1 MGTQRVSVR
10 RMRLTRD
17 PGRSLVAT
25 CVEWQRGCPTT
36 AMSLDLTM
44 AKFELNAMTEDTGK
58 ADLAANTQGRQVLL
72 ARAIAAAVTMKSV
85 KSELWELQDKVGKES
100 RKEVETWVEAIEGR
114 KAQLETMFAVRQVA
128 EAGELLLSSGLKT
141 SESAVVS
148 AQQQDL
154 DGRWEHVRQAAV
166 GHTKAVS
173 AAFLVTRVSLFLWR
187 IAKVQAGQ
195 ANVEF
200 GQLQMLVDEAM
211 KRTKKIR
218 RRTTTRRMTAF
229 LLVLVERREEERS
242 RRVVALELLEKTALA

>member
-1 MGTQRVSVR
+1 MN
-10 RMRLTRD
+10 
-17 PGRSLVAT
+17 
-25 CVEWQRGCPTT
+25 
-36 AMSLDLTM
+36 LDLTM

-58 ADLAANTQGRQVLL
+58 GDLAANTQGRQVRL

-200 GQLQMLVDEAM
+200 GQLQMLVDEAV
-211 KRTKKIR
+211 KWTKKKRR
-218 RRTTTRRMTAF
+218 RRTTKMTAF
-229 LLVLVERREEERS
+229 LLVLVEMREEERS